1 MTLRAHHDPV
11 PVDGADWL
19 VPHRDTFLAELRGD
33 GFAPG
38 TIRHYRYVID
48 MVCSAIDSRGL
59 GPMTVNEPVLADIR
73 TTATRDMTAKRRRT
87 WNVRFGR
94 FIEYLVNA
102 GVLAPPP
109 PAEPV
114 APDAMSH
121 LRAEYES
128 WLRHQRGSS
137 EVTIGRHLC
146 FLKRFMTFRFGEVV
160 DNLDDITSDDIIA
173 FLSQPTAGTRLRLND
188 TWPWQLRSLFKFL
201 FWSGKTRRNLAISVP
216 GVAGYRSTG
225 LHRHLKSDEVGQLL
239 EAVRIDDALGR
250 RNHAMLL
257 LMARLGLRAQ
267 EVIAIRLEDICWRA
281 GELVVRGKGKLH
293 DRMPLPVDVGEAIV
307 AYVRGGQAGTS
318 RYLFVCGQA
327 PHRRFKKA
335 NVVNRV
341 LHRAFEKTGLKPP
354 SRNVGSYV
362 FRHSLAVELLRKGAS
377 LDEIGDLLRHRS
389 RMTTT
394 IYARYD
400 IDALRSVARP
410 WPQHGGV
417 Q

>member
-19 VPHRDTFLAELRGD
+19 APHRDTFLAELRGD

-38 TIRHYRYVID
+38 TIQHYRYVID
-48 MVCSAIDSRGL
+48 MVCSAIDSRDL

-87 WNVRFGR
+87 WNVRFDR

-173 FLSQPTAGTRLRLND
+173 FLSQPTSGTRLRLND

-225 LHRHLKSDEVGQLL
+225 LPRHLKSDEVGQLL

-307 AYVRGGQAGTS
+307 AYVRGGRAGAS
-318 RYLFVCGQA
+318 RYLFVCGQSISVCLRASAA
-327 PHRRFKKA
+327 P
-335 NVVNRV
+335 
-341 LHRAFEKTGLKPP
+341 T
-354 SRNVGSYV
+354 
-362 FRHSLAVELLRKGAS
+362 
-377 LDEIGDLLRHRS
+377 
-389 RMTTT
+389 
-394 IYARYD
+394 
-400 IDALRSVARP
+400 
-410 WPQHGGV
+410 V
-417 Q
+417 QEGKCSQPCSS